1 MLTIRSDNMTEVELI
16 LSNALNKIAN
26 EEGYF
31 TGNRP
36 KHGLIKRYAN
46 GKELHKCKACGSY
59 HSGKDTHKDICRA
72 K

>member
-1 MLTIRSDNMTEVELI
+1 MTEVELM
-16 LSNALNKIAN
+16 LSNALNKVAN

-31 TGNRP
+31 TGKKNKP
-36 KHGLIKRYAN
+36 KYGLIKKYAN

-59 HSGKDTHKDICRA
+59 YSGKHNHKDICRA